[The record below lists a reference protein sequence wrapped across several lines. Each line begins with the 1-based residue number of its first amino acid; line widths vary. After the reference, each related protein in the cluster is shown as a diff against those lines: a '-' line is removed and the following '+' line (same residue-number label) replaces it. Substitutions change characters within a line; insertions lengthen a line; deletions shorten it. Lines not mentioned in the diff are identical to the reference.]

1 MKNPFV
7 TFWLGAFLTLAVVSL
22 IFALFPVVC
31 K

>member
-7 TFWLGAFLTLAVVSL
+7 TFWLGAFFTLAVVSL
-22 IFALFPVVC
+22 TFYLFPVVC